1 MNIKKNLIA
10 LSILSISL
18 PLCLSG
24 CNKKV
29 EPITDKTEST
39 IIKDAKNTDE
49 YLKKKDYKSVAY
61 AYIYNIKSGLRSYE
75 SKTTGT
81 VKAKVLFIDYN
92 ITYDSVTNKNGNTF
106 YYNDNSVSTLLTLK
120 NEFYMVD
127 KDKILISRDLKKY
140 NVYTLEDYHKI
151 SYSPDQY
158 CIMGYVF
165 NEQSI
170 INTEVISDKEDVIT
184 IKYTLDNEL
193 STNLVKQDLKNNGGL
208 SDYPKYE
215 SINIT
220 LSMKRD
226 FTPISYVIDAVYEAS
241 KPLIGAARTT
251 QHGECT
257 FSKINENAIIPNESF
272 LISQLG
278 ASPQQIIDNDKER
291 NVKDQLIDA
300 VKNLDFKN
308 GVNAN
313 GKVTLDVISSIPLE
327 LNIDANLTFDISR
340 LSTDKIYQLLNLY
353 AKLEGNSDFNSVIS
367 IVKTFAGDKLGKY
380 EDLLKD
386 FQSLEITY
394 DGDGGI
400 YLIPH
405 NKDNVSTM
413 ALKIKAVDILDL
425 LLKSVNVYSL
435 VNGANSDLLTFNR
448 IDGKDENTYQ
458 VEILLNEETVNTIK
472 EKINTFLEDPN
483 YALVKQL
490 LNYKDFKTIDIK
502 VSVENSVIKSLDAAF
517 KYIAG
522 AEGEE
527 ETIKTLI
534 SLHLD
539 FANKVIDYAPHMEE
553 AKQIYEAY
561 EATLPLKTRLEYL
574 AANNYLSRQYLE
586 DLEKA
591 YQEYLALSEQQK
603 HFIDEN
609 TVYVI
614 DKSIKDIK
622 AVYAFVK
629 DLEAYD
635 LNNLNNQVILAL
647 AKLYRSAQVNTSYLK
662 EAIGENKYNII
673 TNLESKVDYSVL
685 DNAMSKIVGSDE
697 KSWNLTVEEIK
708 GIKLL
713 LDIGQYESSVNT
725 SIMMKLFM
733 SGNYMDTNTF
743 ATKINNLYNEI
754 SNN

>member
-1 MNIKKNLIA
+1 MNI
-10 LSILSISL
+10 
-18 PLCLSG
+18 
-24 CNKKV
+24 
-29 EPITDKTEST
+29 
-39 IIKDAKNTDE
+39 
-49 YLKKKDYKSVAY
+49 
-61 AYIYNIKSGLRSYE
+61 
-75 SKTTGT
+75 
-81 VKAKVLFIDYN
+81 
-92 ITYDSVTNKNGNTF
+92 
-106 YYNDNSVSTLLTLK
+106 
-120 NEFYMVD
+120 
-127 KDKILISRDLKKY
+127 
-140 NVYTLEDYHKI
+140 
-151 SYSPDQY
+151 
-158 CIMGYVF
+158 
-165 NEQSI
+165 
-170 INTEVISDKEDVIT
+170 
-184 IKYTLDNEL
+184 
-193 STNLVKQDLKNNGGL
+193 
-208 SDYPKYE
+208 
-215 SINIT
+215 
-220 LSMKRD
+220 
-226 FTPISYVIDAVYEAS
+226 
-241 KPLIGAARTT
+241 
-251 QHGECT
+251 
-257 FSKINENAIIPNESF
+257 
-272 LISQLG
+272 
-278 ASPQQIIDNDKER
+278 
-291 NVKDQLIDA
+291 
-300 VKNLDFKN
+300 DFKN

-327 LNIDANLTFDISR
+327 LSVDANLTFDISR

-574 AANNYLSRQYLE
+574 AANNYLSRKYLE

-614 DKSIKDIK
+614 DKSIKDIQ
-622 AVYAFVK
+622 AVYAFIK

>member
-39 IIKDAKNTDE
+39 VIKDAKSTDE

-106 YYNDNSVSTLLTLK
+106 YYSDNSVSTLLTLK

-127 KDKILISRDLKKY
+127 KEKILISRDLKKY

-170 INTEVISDKEDVIT
+170 INTEVISDKGDVVT

-226 FTPISYVIDAVYEAS
+226 FTPISYVIDAIYEAS
-241 KPLIGAARTT
+241 KPLIGAAKTT

-257 FSKINENAIIPNESF
+257 FSKINENVVIPNESF

-278 ASPQQIIDNDKER
+278 ASPAQIVDNDKER
-291 NVKDQLIDA
+291 NVKDQLLDA

-313 GKVTLDVISSIPLE
+313 GKLTLDIINTIPLE
-327 LNIDANLTFDISR
+327 LNIDANLAFDISR

-353 AKLEGNSDFNSVIS
+353 AKLEGNSDFNSIVS
-367 IVKTFAGDKLGKY
+367 IIKTFAGDKLGKY
-380 EDLLKD
+380 EALLKD

-400 YLIPH
+400 YLIPL
-405 NKDNVSTM
+405 NKDNVSTV
-413 ALKIKAVDILDL
+413 ALKIKVADILDL
-425 LLKSVNVYSL
+425 LLKSINVYNL

-458 VEILLNEETVNTIK
+458 VEIMLNEETNNTIK

-490 LNYKDFKTIDIK
+490 LRYKDFKTIDIK
-502 VSVENSVIKSLDAAF
+502 ASVENSVIKSLDAAF
-517 KYIAG
+517 KYVSG

-527 ETIKTLI
+527 EAVKTLI

-539 FANKVIDYAPHMEE
+539 FANKVIDYASHTEE

-574 AANNYLSRQYLE
+574 AANNYLSHKYLE

-591 YQEYLALSEQQK
+591 YSEYLALSEQQK

-614 DKSIKDIK
+614 DKSIRDIK

-629 DLEAYD
+629 DLEPYD
-635 LNNLNNQVILAL
+635 FNNLNNEVILAL
-647 AKLYRSAQVNTSYLK
+647 AKLYKNAEVNTSYLK
-662 EAIGENKYNII
+662 EAISETKYNII
-673 TNLESKVDYSVL
+673 TNLESKVDYSAL

-708 GIKLL
+708 GIKLI
-713 LDIGQYESSVNT
+713 LDIGQYASSVNT
-725 SIMMKLFM
+725 SVMMKLIM
-733 SGNYMDTNTF
+733 SGNYMDTDTF
-743 ATKINNLYNEI
+743 AAKINNLYNEI

>member
-170 INTEVISDKEDVIT
+170 INSEVISDKEDVIT

-257 FSKINENAIIPNESF
+257 FSKINENVIIPNESF

-622 AVYAFVK
+622 AVYAFIK

>member
-278 ASPQQIIDNDKER
+278 TSPQQIIDNDKER

-400 YLIPH
+400 YLIPL
-405 NKDNVSTM
+405 NKDNVSTV

>member
-1 MNIKKNLIA
+1 MTIKKNLIA

-39 IIKDAKNTDE
+39 IIKDAKSTDE

-106 YYNDNSVSTLLTLK
+106 YYSDNSVSTLLTLK

-165 NEQSI
+165 NDQSI
-170 INTEVISDKEDVIT
+170 INSEVISDKGDVIT

-193 STNLVKQDLKNNGGL
+193 STNLVKQDLKNNGDL

-226 FTPISYVIDAVYEAS
+226 FTPISYVIDAIYEAS

-257 FSKINENAIIPNESF
+257 FSKINENVIIPNESF

-278 ASPQQIIDNDKER
+278 ASPQQIIDNNKER
-291 NVKDQLIDA
+291 NVKDQLIAA

-313 GKVTLDVISSIPLE
+313 GKVTLDVISNVPLE
-327 LNIDANLTFDISR
+327 LNIDANLAFDISR

-367 IVKTFAGDKLGKY
+367 IVKTFAGDKLGKF
-380 EDLLKD
+380 EGLLKD
-386 FQSLEITY
+386 FHSLEITY

-400 YLIPH
+400 YLIPL
-405 NKDNVSTM
+405 NNDNVSTV

-458 VEILLNEETVNTIK
+458 VEIMLNEETVNTIK

-483 YALVKQL
+483 YALIKQL
-490 LNYKDFKTIDIK
+490 LKYKDFKTIDIK

-522 AEGEE
+522 AEEEE

-561 EATLPLKTRLEYL
+561 EATLSLKTRLEYL
-574 AANNYLSRQYLE
+574 AANNYLSRKYLE

-591 YQEYLALSEQQK
+591 YEEYLALSEQQK

-614 DKSIKDIK
+614 DKAIKDIK

-635 LNNLNNQVILAL
+635 FNNLNNEVILAL
-647 AKLYRSAQVNTSYLK
+647 AKLYRSVHLNATYLK
-662 EAIGENKYNII
+662 EAIGETKYNII
-673 TNLESKVDYSVL
+673 TNLESKVDYSAL

-697 KSWNLTVEEIK
+697 KSWNLTDEEIK
-708 GIKLL
+708 GIKLI
-713 LDIGQYESSVNT
+713 LDIGQYESSVNAT
-725 SIMMKLFM
+725 IMMKLFM

>member
-170 INTEVISDKEDVIT
+170 INSEVISDKEDVIT

-257 FSKINENAIIPNESF
+257 FSKINENVIIPNESF

-278 ASPQQIIDNDKER
+278 TSPQQIIDNDKER

-405 NKDNVSTM
+405 NKDNVSTV

-561 EATLPLKTRLEYL
+561 EITLPLKTRLEYL

-622 AVYAFVK
+622 AVYAFIK

-708 GIKLL
+708 DIKLL